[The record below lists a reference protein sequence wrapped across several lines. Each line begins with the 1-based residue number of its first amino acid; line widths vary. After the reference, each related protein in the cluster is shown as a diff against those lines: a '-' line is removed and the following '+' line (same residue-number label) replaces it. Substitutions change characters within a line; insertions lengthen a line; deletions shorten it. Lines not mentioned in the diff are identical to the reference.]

1 MQAIS
6 DSQIVSAV
14 RAVLPEVEAVYLY
27 GSFAT
32 GEQNDSSDLDLAVVM
47 PSRLN
52 PLQLW
57 DASNAMADKLN
68 IDLDLLDL
76 KAVDTVVQHQ
86 VLTTGRRIFGE
97 GLLLDLYETYIL
109 SAMTSLEELRAPLI
123 ADIIHRGSVYAR

>member
-14 RAVLPEVEAVYLY
+14 RAVLPDVEAVYLY

-52 PLQLW
+52 PLQ
-57 DASNAMADKLN
+57 
-68 IDLDLLDL
+68 
-76 KAVDTVVQHQ
+76 
-86 VLTTGRRIFGE
+86 
-97 GLLLDLYETYIL
+97 
-109 SAMTSLEELRAPLI
+109 
-123 ADIIHRGSVYAR
+123 

>member
-32 GEQNDSSDLDLAVVM
+32 GEQNDSSDLDLAVAM

-123 ADIIHRGSVYAR
+123 ADILHRGSVYAH

>member
-32 GEQNDSSDLDLAVVM
+32 GEQNDSSDLDLAVAM